1 MNNQQDE
8 LLVRVDQLL
17 VEVVSPVIQAV
28 VDDSGTTG
36 LAAEGTRKV
45 AAFINSEVQAAL
57 DKVGKMAMPYD
68 EGSIGYGDLIN
79 VIEEVR
85 KDYE

>member
-1 MNNQQDE
+1 MSKQQDE
-8 LLVRVDQLL
+8 LLIRVDQLL

-28 VDDSGTTG
+28 VDDSDTTG

-45 AAFINSEVQAAL
+45 ATFINSEVQAVL
-57 DKVGKMAMPYD
+57 ERLSGRLIE
-68 EGSIGYGDLIN
+68 EGETTLPQVDVYEA
-79 VIEEVR
+79 IEEVR